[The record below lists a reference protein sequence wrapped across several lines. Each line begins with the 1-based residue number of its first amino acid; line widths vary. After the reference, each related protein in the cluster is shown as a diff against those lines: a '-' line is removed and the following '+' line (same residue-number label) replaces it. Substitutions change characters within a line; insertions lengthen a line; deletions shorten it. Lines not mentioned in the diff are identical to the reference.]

1 MIYFLPNM
9 TPSTSPEYPF
19 RKLQTSLSLLAL
31 SVGDAA
37 GENQMKILPAEYY
50 KAGNVVAERGLEN
63 IDWRWPWT
71 DDTHLAI
78 GVVRILFKFH
88 TINQV
93 ELAHE
98 FARNFYADRQRGYG
112 KGTSGLLTTYGYDA
126 ISWKEHSQN
135 WWGLNQGSKG
145 NGSAMRDAVIGA
157 HFGEEFSRHLQYKP
171 DFAHIAREARLSA
184 EVTHYHVDAI
194 AGSIAVAVAAANAT
208 YGIVEDFWRQILS
221 YVPMGELRD
230 RLEWVASRNAD
241 NNLEVATKVGNGAQ
255 VLAIDTVPFALWQAH
270 QALTRHLTF
279 ASCIDSIIEIG
290 GDTDTVAAI
299 FGGIVGNVIPPT
311 QEEIART
318 EPLPRDLVLTS

>member
-1 MIYFLPNM
+1 MPNM
-9 TPSTSPEYPF
+9 TPPTEYPF
-19 RKLQTSLSLLAL
+19 RNLQTSLSLLAL

-50 KAGNVVAERGLEN
+50 KAGNVAAERGLED

-71 DDTHLAI
+71 DDTHLGI
-78 GVVRILFKFH
+78 GVVRILFKFN

-98 FARNFYADRQRGYG
+98 FARNFYTDRHRGYG
-112 KGTSGLLTTYGYDA
+112 KGTNRLLTTYGYDA

-135 WWGLNQGSKG
+135 WWGPNQGSKG

-157 HFGEEFSRHLQYKP
+157 HFGNFRRTHNQPYALVV
-171 DFAHIAREARLSA
+171 DEAQRSA
-184 EVTHYHVDAI
+184 EVTHYHIDAI
-194 AGSIAVAVAAANAT
+194 AGSIAVAVASANAT
-208 YGIVEDFWRQILS
+208 YSDVADFWVDILAN
-221 YVPMGELRD
+221 VPAGEVRD
-230 RLEWVASRNAD
+230 RIEFVSSRNAF
-241 NNLEVATKVGNGAQ
+241 NESNREVATKVGNGSQ
-255 VLAIDTVPFALWQAH
+255 VLALDTVPFALWQAH
-270 QALTRHLTF
+270 QALARHLTF

-318 EPLPRDLVLTS
+318 EPLPKDLCLT